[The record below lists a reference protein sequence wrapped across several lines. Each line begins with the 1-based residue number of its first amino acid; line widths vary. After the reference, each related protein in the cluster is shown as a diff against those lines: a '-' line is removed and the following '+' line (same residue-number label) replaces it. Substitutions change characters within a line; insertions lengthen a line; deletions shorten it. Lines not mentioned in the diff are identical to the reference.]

1 MKHALFIR
9 TYHKDLHWLKLSL
22 ATIFRYATG
31 FDRLMITFPFE
42 DLHAIN
48 REIVPMMNLCP
59 FPYTL
64 QPVQRFT
71 EDYIGQ
77 QNTKLHA
84 DTWLGQTGLVTFIDS
99 DTMLTGALRAR
110 DLTICRPHTEAEST
124 MIDSIEDPVEKER
137 RWQELLQ
144 KVLDDPMP
152 TWLITPYGPEVGDA
166 NCWQAPTEKYLDSP
180 VAYEFMRR
188 LPITLK
194 LAHLAALKVWYAG
207 HFSVPLQHTLWTLS
221 QNGSRHFSEFNL
233 MGAFIH
239 ATYPTE
245 YHWVNTLQDQIP
257 QLPLKQYWSWGGLQ
271 QEHIEEINGYL
282 HQPLVSAATPATPNP
297 KPLASE
303 PAPGPDDL
311 PPDPAP
317 EQDGDRREIGL

>member
-99 DTMLTGALRAR
+99 DTMLTGALDASDLLAPAFLESVYGSARPDGLEGSSNGYPTSAR
-110 DLTICRPHTEAEST
+110 DK
-124 MIDSIEDPVEKER
+124 PV
-137 RWQELLQ
+137 
-144 KVLDDPMP
+144 
-152 TWLITPYGPEVGDA
+152 WLITPYGPEVGDA

-233 MGAFIH
+233 IGAFIH

-257 QLPLKQYWSWGGLQ
+257 KLPLKQYWSWGGLQ

-282 HQPLVSAATPATPNP
+282 HQPLVSAAAPTVPNP

-303 PAPGPDDL
+303 PVPGPDDL